1 MKRKKGEADDSFNV
15 FGDGEVEEFG
25 DEKELDGEDTDLYD
39 DDEDE
44 DDDEFGEE
52 DSDFD
57 EDLDGE
63 DDLDIEEESLDGLVD
78 DDE

>member
-15 FGDGEVEEFG
+15 FGDGEAEEFG
-25 DEKELDGEDTDLYD
+25 DEKVLDGEDGDLYD
-39 DDEDE
+39 DDD

-63 DDLDIEEESLDGLVD
+63 DDLDVEEESLDGLVD

>member
-15 FGDGEVEEFG
+15 FGDGEVEG
-25 DEKELDGEDTDLYD
+25 YADEKVLDGEDGDLYD
-39 DDEDE
+39 DDD

-63 DDLDIEEESLDGLVD
+63 DDLDVEEESLDGLVE

>member
-15 FGDGEVEEFG
+15 FGDGEVEEYA
-25 DEKELDGEDTDLYD
+25 DEKVLDGEEGDLYD
-39 DDEDE
+39 DDEE
-44 DDDEFGEE
+44 EDDEFGEE

-63 DDLDIEEESLDGLVD
+63 DELDGEEDSFEGLVD